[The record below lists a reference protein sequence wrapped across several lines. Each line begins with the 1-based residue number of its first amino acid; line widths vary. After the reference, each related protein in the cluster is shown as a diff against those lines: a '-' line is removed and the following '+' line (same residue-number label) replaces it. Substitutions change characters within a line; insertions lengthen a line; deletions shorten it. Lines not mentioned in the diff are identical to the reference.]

1 MHIVKTIACFL
12 IISFIGILNLSANE
26 VFSGT
31 LRTADGVDIA
41 YDLYSKDSD
50 SVIIVC
56 PGFFNSKENRWMR
69 KTVDLVRG
77 KFDVII
83 FDFRGHGESGGK
95 YTWSA
100 EEEKDFNAVLDYAK
114 EKGYE
119 HIGVIAF
126 SLGAASAVN
135 AVAHQDGVD
144 SMILISCPTSFKSIN
159 YHIWEPGMFYDLWDN
174 IESGWEGKGARTDH
188 IFIPKEDPVKTITGI
203 KNTSILFIHGDKD
216 WVIKESHS
224 KKLYEAANT
233 KKRLEIIKGGF
244 HAERLVEFHEDE
256 MQKLILDWFLDFNKG
271 A

>member
-1 MHIVKTIACFL
+1 MNVIKTLVFFFIV
-12 IISFIGILNLSANE
+12 SFAAIFILSADE
-26 VFSGT
+26 ISSGMLST
-31 LRTADGVDIA
+31 TDGVDIA
-41 YDLYSKDSD
+41 YDLYSKGSD

-56 PGFFNSKENRWMR
+56 PGFFNSKENRWMQ
-69 KTVDLVRG
+69 KTVDLVRE

-83 FDFRGHGESGGK
+83 FDFRGHGNSGGK

-100 EEEKDFNAVLDYAK
+100 KEDKDFNAALDYTK
-114 EKGYE
+114 EKGYK

-188 IFIPKEDPVKTITGI
+188 VFIPKEDPVETIKEI
-203 KNTSILFIHGDKD
+203 KNTPILFIHGDKD
-216 WVIKESHS
+216 WVVKESHS
-224 KKLYEAANT
+224 KKLYETANT
-233 KKRLEIIKGGF
+233 KKRLEIIKDGF

-256 MQKLILDWFLDFNKG
+256 MQKLILDWFSDFNEG
-271 A
+271 T